1 MVIAAYEGRK
11 AISFDVPGAFLQAE
25 LPDDKLLLLRL
36 TGDFVDIMCDI
47 NPEHKKTLELIKME
61 KRCCICICSE
71 HYMGA

>member
-47 NPEHKKTLELIKME
+47 NPEHQKNELIKME
-61 KRCCICICSE
+61 KRCCIYVYSE